1 MPGRNLGKTVSA
13 PVGKM
18 GGWGGGGMEVE
29 DDGFDV
35 SEWAAN
41 EEF

>member
-13 PVGKM
+13 PVGRM
-18 GGWGGGGMEVE
+18 GAWDGEAMETGE
-29 DDGFDV
+29 DGFDV